1 METILRVVEKEFPDK
16 EFGDFVGFA
25 PVTLVPFEPALI
37 DFSLMSPEQI
47 EWYNEYN
54 SVIVREIS
62 PHFSELGRQ
71 DVVDWISEKT
81 AHVDPGVSGSVQK
94 WRKEL

>member
-1 METILRVVEKEFPDK
+1 MKKEFPDK
-16 EFGDFVGFA
+16 KFGEFVGFE

-54 SVIVREIS
+54 SRIVREIS
-62 PHFSELGRQ
+62 PHFSELGRY
-71 DVVDWISEKT
+71 DVLDWIAEKT
-81 AHVDPGVSGSVQK
+81 ARVSPAKSGSVQK
-94 WRKEL
+94 WRDEL

>member
-1 METILRVVEKEFPDK
+1 METILRVVKREFPGKK
-16 EFGDFVGFA
+16 EFVGFE

-54 SVIVREIS
+54 ARIVQEIS
-62 PHFSELGRQ
+62 PHFSELGRS
-71 DVVDWISEKT
+71 DVLDWISEKT
-81 AHVDPGVSGSVQK
+81 AQVHPGKSGSVQK
-94 WRKEL
+94 WRNEL

>member
-1 METILRVVEKEFPDK
+1 MKKEFPDK
-16 EFGDFVGFA
+16 KFGEFVGFEA
-25 PVTLVPFEPALI
+25 VTLVPFEPALI

-54 SVIVREIS
+54 SRIVREIS
-62 PHFSELGRQ
+62 PHFSDLGRS
-71 DVVDWISEKT
+71 DVLDWISEKT